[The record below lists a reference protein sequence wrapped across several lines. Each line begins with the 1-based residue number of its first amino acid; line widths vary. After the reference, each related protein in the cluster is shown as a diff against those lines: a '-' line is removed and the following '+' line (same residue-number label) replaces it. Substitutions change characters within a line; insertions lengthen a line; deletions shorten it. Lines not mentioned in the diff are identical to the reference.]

1 MHELPLTFQPR
12 SHIRSSIC
20 AAQANSAPCCVAQSW
35 FRGFVQIALI
45 PPIRAEDF
53 CIQRIASRQCL

>member
-45 PPIRAEDF
+45 PPIRA
-53 CIQRIASRQCL
+53 